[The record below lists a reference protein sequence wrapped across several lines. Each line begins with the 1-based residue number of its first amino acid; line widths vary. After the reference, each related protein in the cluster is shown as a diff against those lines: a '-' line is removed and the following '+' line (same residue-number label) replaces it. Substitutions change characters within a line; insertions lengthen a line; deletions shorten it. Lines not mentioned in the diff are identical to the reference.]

1 MSLYDRFADVSSTSA
16 VNISYLEKEKLYS
29 IITAERVQT
38 KYGISVVLTIKSS
51 SQDALRVFLPKYF
64 TLIFSVVDMDMMNKE
79 MVMINQVYHDTC
91 QKSSVYLLSLERVN
105 NTDWPF
111 IFRLCSHRVVCIIL
125 TRKIPYRHMLVKP
138 RGLTNLFPL

>member
-105 NTDWPF
+105 NTD
-111 IFRLCSHRVVCIIL
+111 
-125 TRKIPYRHMLVKP
+125 
-138 RGLTNLFPL
+138 